1 MVLNRYRGKV
11 DSLLGPI
18 AKAFSGI
25 SPNAL
30 SIISLLCAAVFFTV
44 MIILDDPVEL
54 LIGFVL
60 ILLNG
65 FFDAIDGKVAKITGK
80 ISPRGDLVDHAIDR
94 VADFLII
101 AGISL
106 SGFADLRIG
115 IIALGTIM
123 IASYMG
129 TQSQALG
136 LQRDYGGILGRA
148 ERILLLMIFVILQ
161 YLFEV
166 YYQGSFE
173 ISSGLSITLLDLLLI
188 IFIIAS
194 TVTATQRFV
203 RAWRG
208 LGP

>member
-30 SIISLLCAAVFFTV
+30 SIISLLCAAVFFMV

-115 IIALGTIM
+115 IIALGTVM

>member
-1 MVLNRYRGKV
+1 LVLNRYRGKV